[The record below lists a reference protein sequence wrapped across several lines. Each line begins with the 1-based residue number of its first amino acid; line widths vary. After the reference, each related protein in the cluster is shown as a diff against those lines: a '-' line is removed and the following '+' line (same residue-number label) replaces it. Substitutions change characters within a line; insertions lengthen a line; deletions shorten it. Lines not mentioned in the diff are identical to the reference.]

1 MQESEARLDDLFRI
15 RPVEEAGKMLEWDW
29 GSERLAIAESCLPSR
44 VAEARRLVAQEL
56 KKEDPYQLVG
66 RHSGLPACCGGAA
79 GRGRARPGPRRLAAD
94 ERARAARQN
103 GGGGDCGDGR
113 SVVQR
118 SGVCRLSSHFA
129 HARAAR
135 PASLRE
141 GMSLPR
147 FDPAAKSCS
156 LEPRPT
162 LPSRLPAAVELSTKL
177 VPHMLPPCG
186 CCQRAWRSA
195 VLQGSADSI
204 LPRNLLPLRLGTR
217 M

>member
-1 MQESEARLDDLFRI
+1 
-15 RPVEEAGKMLEWDW
+15 MLEWDW
-29 GSERLAIAESCLPSR
+29 GSERLAVAESCLPSR

-94 ERARAARQN
+94 ERARAARQD
-103 GGGGDCGDGR
+103 GGGGDCGDK
-113 SVVQR
+113 R
-118 SGVCRLSSHFA
+118 SGVRRSGAFRLSSFVA
-129 HARAAR
+129 FRTHARSARHEPSAIRTRSQKLLARTAADS
-135 PASLRE
+135 AI
-141 GMSLPR
+141 
-147 FDPAAKSCS
+147 AA
-156 LEPRPT
+156 
-162 LPSRLPAAVELSTKL
+162 AAVELSRKL

-186 CCQRAWRSA
+186 CCRRAWRSA

-204 LPRNLLPLRLGTR
+204 STRILLVLPPRLGTR